1 MRLPVRPADRRTA
14 RAADWQDPDWE
25 RSRARCIADACYER
39 TFGRLLFERM
49 KPVTGSARIIKLN
62 GLARSDQEDPE
73 KRRLRSRCYEPQCE
87 DFALAYRGG
96 KPRRGMKGPLFQSNP
111 SHRPEC
117 ESATRVPCDCAVF
130 SGGHRRC

>member
-62 GLARSDQEDPE
+62 GLARSDQEDPKSVAYGHAAASLSAKQSHWRIAE
-73 KRRLRSRCYEPQCE
+73 GSRVLNE
-87 DFALAYRGG
+87 
-96 KPRRGMKGPLFQSNP
+96 GPLS
-111 SHRPEC
+111 
-117 ESATRVPCDCAVF
+117 
-130 SGGHRRC
+130 